1 MCNLK
6 IDLRIRAEITDIDRY
21 SCRPV
26 RFIECRQ
33 YIIIVQHFQ
42 INSNKA
48 VTCNQLRMM
57 KDYT

>member
-6 IDLRIRAEITDIDRY
+6 IDLRIRAEMTDIDRY
-21 SCRPV
+21 LCRPV

-33 YIIIVQHFQ
+33 YIIIVRHFQ

-48 VTCNQLRMM
+48 VTCN
-57 KDYT
+57 